1 MKSLLSIFYPFVLIT
16 LAVWLT
22 EMVNGR
28 ITKEKPLTQF
38 AVISESL
45 KQFFYVGATTTLF
58 YLFGSQ
64 THVTYRESCIFS
76 VFLPKPF
83 LYHTTITVTF
93 DTLSPLWSQIQHVP
107 TSLLMIISFSS
118 FDNKQIHRSQM
129 KWLDRKQTTR
139 ELLENKRK
147 ALFFAYY

>member
-1 MKSLLSIFYPFVLIT
+1 
-16 LAVWLT
+16 
-22 EMVNGR
+22 MVNGR
-28 ITKEKPLTQF
+28 IAKEKPLTQF

-45 KQFFYVGATTTLF
+45 KHFFYVGATTTLF

-76 VFLPKPF
+76 VFLPKHF
-83 LYHTTITVTF
+83 LYRTTNTVTF

-118 FDNKQIHRSQM
+118 FDNKQIPT
-129 KWLDRKQTTR
+129 DP
-139 ELLENKRK
+139 
-147 ALFFAYY
+147 